1 MARNYAPLPHDYL
14 EEMAPLDDA
23 EFGRLCRALLRYS
36 RDGVQ
41 EELTGIERILWPRA
55 KSQEDRFQASYDAAV
70 EQKRQAGKKSAEVRR
85 SAKFSDGQR
94 CSTSHNTVEQASTAG
109 SESNKTETKTET
121 ETETE
126 TKPSPAEKGNTP
138 AHPSLE
144 IVTEY
149 ARIRG
154 QPELAKPFYDYYS
167 AARWRDSENKP
178 VFNWQQ
184 KFVAWEMREQKSGRK
199 KGGLTD
205 TGGQPDPEQVRADL
219 KRMEKYRQALR
230 SAAGGQGG

>member
-14 EEMAPLDDA
+14 EEMSPLDDA

-41 EELTGIERILWPRA
+41 GELSGLERILWPRA

-85 SAKFSDGQR
+85 AARKNDVEH
-94 CSTSHNTVEQASTAG
+94 CSTALNGVEQESTDAS
-109 SESNKTETKTET
+109 KTNKTET

-126 TKPSPAEKGNTP
+126 TKPSPTEKGN
-138 AHPSLE
+138 ARKHPTIE
-144 IVTEY
+144 MVTEY

-154 QPELAKPFYDYYS
+154 RPELAKPFFDYY
-167 AARWRDSENKP
+167 AAAKWRDAENKP
-178 VFNWQQ
+178 VYNWQQ
-184 KFVAWEMREQKSGRK
+184 KFVAWEMREDQKAEKRNVFPGAPASRPQ
-199 KGGLTD
+199 TRI
-205 TGGQPDPEQVRADL
+205 DPKDDI
-219 KRMEKYRQALR
+219 KRMEKYMMQMREMAR
-230 SAAGGQGG
+230 ETGG